1 MTTKTALPKLIV
13 GAADITKA
21 IESIQR
27 RGEKLDADIQHA
39 GLSILSHIDQHGDVT
54 LLCRLFAAMPKGSRR
69 NALAEWAFAFGKVKP
84 NLDSGSSKE
93 LPFLY
98 DKEGTTNLEAAA
110 EKPWYTFKPEKPV
123 SEEFDFAGM
132 LQSLIKKAETAKAS
146 GKTIKGGENLG
157 TIAALLAGGKP
168 AAMLLPEPAAAQ

>member
-1 MTTKTALPKLIV
+1 MTNKTALPKLIV

-54 LLCRLFAAMPKGSRR
+54 LLCRLFTAMPKGSRR

-84 NLDSGSSKE
+84 NLDSTSSKE
-93 LPFLY
+93 LPFLL
-98 DKEGTTNLEAAA
+98 DKEGSTDLEAAA
-110 EKPWYTFKPEKPV
+110 AKPWYTFKPEKPV

-132 LQSLIKKAETAKAS
+132 LQALIKKADAAKAA
-146 GKTIKGGENLG
+146 GKVVKGGENLG
-157 TIAALLAGGKP
+157 SIAALLASGT
-168 AAMLLPEPAAAQ
+168 ATAMVLPEPVAVQ